1 MGSAP
6 FRAARKEPPAVRM
19 LPFLRDLPAY
29 GARAASRD
37 ALAGVTVA
45 ALAVPS
51 AMAYA
56 ELAGLSPVNGLYALL
71 LPTLAYALFG
81 SSRVLIVGPEGSI
94 SVLVGAALL
103 PLALGGSGHAAQLAA
118 TLALLVGACFLV
130 ARLIRL
136 EWVADYLS
144 RPVLTG
150 YIHGVAIVL
159 VVGQLG
165 KLLGVSVSASNP
177 VPELFQIIN
186 SLDTASGVT
195 IAVSVVSLA
204 ALFACRRFA
213 SRVPATLVL
222 VVVAIP
228 LSRALDLAGHGVAV
242 VGSVPSG
249 LPSIA
254 LPSASATEIVKLL
267 PAALAIFFVAFA
279 DEILTARSFAGRRSQ
294 HIRTGQE
301 LFAMGAADLAAGL
314 SQGFPIGASGSRTAV
329 NDSMRARTQIS
340 AALAA
345 TVVVV
350 ILLFLTGPMQYLPK
364 PVLGAVI
371 VAAAVGLVDIEAWR
385 SLWRLDRIEFATA
398 AVTTGGVVLIGV
410 LNALVLAIALSIVDA
425 IRRSARPQDAVLGW
439 DDNLGRYADVA
450 AHTAAK
456 TTPGVVVYRL
466 DDRLFFAN
474 AGYFKTRVLDAV
486 RGAQGPVR
494 RLVLDAG
501 AVSHIDA
508 TGGKALETAVDEL
521 ERRGIEL
528 SVARLHA
535 RTFATLE
542 TMGLVDRIGADRFY
556 PTVRAAVAGALP
568 PRAPAP
574 ST

>member
-1 MGSAP
+1 MLPRRCPHLLSPSTPAVVRSACAGARSLGGSPSEIRIRMGSDGEHPTGEAPERAANAYGGKPP
-6 FRAARKEPPAVRM
+6 FRPARKEPLFQRTIPVAAELRTYRVSGFR
-19 LPFLRDLPAY
+19 RDLI
-29 GARAASRD
+29 
-37 ALAGVTVA
+37 AGVTVA

-136 EWVADYLS
+136 EGVADYLS

-165 KLLGVSVSASNP
+165 KLLGVSVCASNP

-195 IAVSVVSLA
+195 IAVSVVSLP

-254 LPSASATEIVKLL
+254 LPSAS
-267 PAALAIFFVAFA
+267 
-279 DEILTARSFAGRRSQ
+279 
-294 HIRTGQE
+294 
-301 LFAMGAADLAAGL
+301 
-314 SQGFPIGASGSRTAV
+314 
-329 NDSMRARTQIS
+329 
-340 AALAA
+340 
-345 TVVVV
+345 
-350 ILLFLTGPMQYLPK
+350 
-364 PVLGAVI
+364 
-371 VAAAVGLVDIEAWR
+371 
-385 SLWRLDRIEFATA
+385 
-398 AVTTGGVVLIGV
+398 
-410 LNALVLAIALSIVDA
+410 
-425 IRRSARPQDAVLGW
+425 
-439 DDNLGRYADVA
+439 
-450 AHTAAK
+450 
-456 TTPGVVVYRL
+456 
-466 DDRLFFAN
+466 
-474 AGYFKTRVLDAV
+474 
-486 RGAQGPVR
+486 
-494 RLVLDAG
+494 
-501 AVSHIDA
+501 
-508 TGGKALETAVDEL
+508 
-521 ERRGIEL
+521 
-528 SVARLHA
+528 
-535 RTFATLE
+535 
-542 TMGLVDRIGADRFY
+542 
-556 PTVRAAVAGALP
+556 
-568 PRAPAP
+568 
-574 ST
+574 